1 MINYNLTYFSIKFR
15 QIFTILLFSVLL
27 SVGIS
32 SCMPAC
38 PVNSCHVRKQHLHG
52 KKKYRGQPIWKK
64 QNPRIGERLPKKQ
77 SDDQKS
83 QKKDQ
88 KKKK

>member
-1 MINYNLTYFSIKFR
+1 MVKLSAT
-15 QIFTILLFSVLL
+15 QIILKLKPVFILLILGLFL
-27 SVGIS
+27 SAGVS

-64 QNPRIGERLPKKQ
+64 QNPRIGERLPKRQ

-83 QKKDQ
+83 QKNDQ